1 MKQRDLL
8 AACALIGVAG
18 GVYLSPLVSLGML
31 INAAQQGDTSR
42 MEQLVNFTELRS
54 SINKQVKIKAENQIT
69 QSLGGRNLFSE
80 MIASVGMLAINP
92 VVYSKV
98 NETVSAIGLIG
109 ALKDIQK
116 QQQDQNKI
124 EQVIGLGKQ
133 LSGFR
138 LSYKNPNQALLE
150 LPNPNETAA
159 TAAKISLLMERKQLL
174 QWKLVDV
181 QLNL

>member
-31 INAAQQGDTSR
+31 INAAQQGDVSR
-42 MEQLVNFTELRS
+42 MEQLVDFTELRS
-54 SINKQVKIKAENQIT
+54 SINKQVKIKAENQLT
-69 QSLGGRNLFSE
+69 ESLGGRNLFSE

-92 VVYSKV
+92 VFDSKV
-98 NETVSAIGLIG
+98 NETVSATGLIG

-159 TAAKISLLMERKQLL
+159 TATKISLIMERKQLL

>member
-42 MEQLVNFTELRS
+42 MEQLINFSELRS

-92 VVYSKV
+92 VVDSKV
-98 NETVSAIGLIG
+98 NETVSAAGLIG
-109 ALKDIQK
+109 ALKDLQK

-150 LPNPNETAA
+150 LPNPNA
-159 TAAKISLLMERKQLL
+159 TSANATKISLLMERKQLL
-174 QWKLVDV
+174 EWKLVDV

>member
-98 NETVSAIGLIG
+98 NETVSATGLIG

-159 TAAKISLLMERKQLL
+159 TATKISLLMERKQLL

>member
-1 MKQRDLL
+1 
-8 AACALIGVAG
+8 
-18 GVYLSPLVSLGML
+18 
-31 INAAQQGDTSR
+31 
-42 MEQLVNFTELRS
+42 
-54 SINKQVKIKAENQIT
+54 
-69 QSLGGRNLFSE
+69 

-92 VVYSKV
+92 VVDSKV
-98 NETVSAIGLIG
+98 NETVSAAGLIE

-116 QQQDQNKI
+116 QSENQNKI
-124 EQVIGLGKQ
+124 EQVMGLGKQ
-133 LSGFR
+133 LSGLR

-159 TAAKISLLMERKQLL
+159 GATKISLLMQRKQLL

>member
-42 MEQLVNFTELRS
+42 MEQLINFSELRS

-92 VVYSKV
+92 VVDSKV
-98 NETVSAIGLIG
+98 NETVSAAGLIG
-109 ALKDIQK
+109 ALKDLQK

-150 LPNPNETAA
+150 LPNA
-159 TAAKISLLMERKQLL
+159 TSANATKISLLMERKQLL
-174 QWKLVDV
+174 EWKLVDV

>member
-8 AACALIGVAG
+8 AACTLIGVAG

-31 INAAQQGDTSR
+31 INAAQQGDISR

-54 SINKQVKIKAENQIT
+54 SINKQVKIKAENQVT
-69 QSLGGRNLFSE
+69 ESLGGRNLFSE

-92 VVYSKV
+92 VVDSKV
-98 NETVSAIGLIG
+98 NETVSATGLIG

-116 QQQDQNKI
+116 QSENQNKL
-124 EQVIGLGKQ
+124 EQVVGLGKQ
-133 LSGFR
+133 LSGLR

-150 LPNPNETAA
+150 LPNPNTTAA
-159 TAAKISLLMERKQLL
+159 GATKISLLMERKQLL